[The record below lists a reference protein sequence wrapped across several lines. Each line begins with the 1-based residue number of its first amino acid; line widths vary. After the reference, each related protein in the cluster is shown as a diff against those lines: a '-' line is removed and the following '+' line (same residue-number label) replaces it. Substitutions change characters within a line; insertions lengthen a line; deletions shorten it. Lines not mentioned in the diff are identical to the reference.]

1 MPGIDWLAGC
11 VPVAGALDACPQLM
25 LHKML
30 PIRMELKIAIRLR
43 IGSPPTI
50 SVDINPAGKR
60 MFLQDFR
67 WLPAITEV
75 IGWSQVARKHCADW
89 QQCLVSGTP
98 NSLTIASITFLFFA
112 GALGGALNSVAGGG
126 SFIAFPA
133 LLFTGVPPIPANATN
148 TIALWTAAAA
158 SGGAYRNRLDVP
170 RRVMIPLLAASL
182 AGGLI
187 GAILLLKTPPQTFM
201 RVLPWLTLGATL
213 LFAFGKKLAGGRKSV
228 IEHEA
233 SSGALAGTTLFQLCV
248 AVYGGYFGGGMG
260 IVMLAMLAV
269 LGMTDI
275 HAMNALKS
283 VLGFV
288 INGVAVVT
296 FIVARA
302 VYWKHGIVMIAG
314 GIVGGY
320 VGAHY
325 AQKLPQSWIR
335 IFVVLVGAGMT
346 VYFFW
351 KSY

>member
-1 MPGIDWLAGC
+1 
-11 VPVAGALDACPQLM
+11 
-25 LHKML
+25 
-30 PIRMELKIAIRLR
+30 
-43 IGSPPTI
+43 
-50 SVDINPAGKR
+50 
-60 MFLQDFR
+60 
-67 WLPAITEV
+67 
-75 IGWSQVARKHCADW
+75 
-89 QQCLVSGTP
+89 
-98 NSLTIASITFLFFA
+98 LTIESILFLFFA
-112 GALGGALNSVAGGG
+112 GTLGGALNSVAGGG

-158 SGGAYRNRLDVP
+158 SGGAYRKRLDVP

-182 AGGLI
+182 VGGLL
-187 GAILLLKTPPQTFM
+187 GALLLLKTPAQTFM

-213 LFAFGKKLAGGRKSV
+213 LFAFGKKLAGSRRSV
-228 IEHEA
+228 IENDHEA
-233 SSGALAGTTLFQLCV
+233 STAALAGTTLFQFGV
-248 AVYGGYFGGGMG
+248 AIYGGYFGGGMG

-296 FIVARA
+296 FIVAGA
-302 VYWKHGIVMIAG
+302 VYWKHGLVMIAG

-320 VGAHY
+320 LGAHY
-325 AQKLPQSWIR
+325 ALKMPQSWIR
-335 IFVVLVGAGMT
+335 MFVVLVGAGMT

-351 KSY
+351 ESY

>member
-1 MPGIDWLAGC
+1 
-11 VPVAGALDACPQLM
+11 
-25 LHKML
+25 
-30 PIRMELKIAIRLR
+30 
-43 IGSPPTI
+43 
-50 SVDINPAGKR
+50 
-60 MFLQDFR
+60 
-67 WLPAITEV
+67 
-75 IGWSQVARKHCADW
+75 
-89 QQCLVSGTP
+89 
-98 NSLTIASITFLFFA
+98 LTIESILFLFFA

-158 SGGAYRNRLDVP
+158 SGGAYRKRLDVP
-170 RRVMIPLLAASL
+170 RRVMIPLLAVSL
-182 AGGLI
+182 LGGLL
-187 GAILLLKTPPQTFM
+187 GALLLLKTPAQTFM

-213 LFAFGKKLAGGRKSV
+213 LFAFGKKLAGSRQSV
-228 IEHEA
+228 IEDGHEA
-233 SSGALAGTTLFQLCV
+233 STVALAGTTLFQLCV
-248 AVYGGYFGGGMG
+248 AIYGGYFGGGMG

-288 INGVAVVT
+288 INGVAVIT
-296 FIVARA
+296 FIVAGA

-314 GIVGGY
+314 GMVGGY

-325 AQKLPQSWIR
+325 ALKMPQSWIR
-335 IFVVLVGAGMT
+335 TFVVLVGAAMT